1 LDEKAEERSLRSD
14 SITPPQEP
22 NAGND
27 VCAVFTIGVRPPGGS
42 GFAGLSR
49 RTSISPA
56 VAELWRADIK
66 TTRTL

>member
-1 LDEKAEERSLRSD
+1 LGKKAEERRLRSD
-14 SITPPQEP
+14 SIKPPQGP

-27 VCAVFTIGVRPPGGS
+27 VCAVFTIGVRPPRGY
-42 GFAGLSR
+42 GFADLSR

-66 TTRTL
+66 TARTL